1 MQIRKYRPSDCR
13 ELAELFYDTVHTVNA
28 GDYTKEQLDAWATGH
43 VDLEAW
49 DRSFREHH
57 TLVALEDGAVIGF
70 GDIDG
75 SGYLDRLYVHRCHQ
89 GKGVATALCDRLE
102 QVCAGV
108 ISTHASITAKPFF
121 EKRGYRVIREQQVER
136 QGVAHQLRDGK
147 NGGEPGRK
155 KGKESKKCRQRN
167 FRRRH
172 FKTIARLHRHHLRGG
187 PPVTE
192 ANGAPHSTAVS
203 ERPLGQNS
211 ERQSSAASTTAASR
225 LAAGDIIRFVSIVFL
240 LSVSNFGLSVTVLLS
255 IPPSGHN
262 MVTSRKICTHLTD
275 FTRRSQYK
283 NDDKNQMTFWMRKTN
298 DRCGPHGAERHRRL
312 EKGISRR
319 HVAKTQIYAKPRPVH
334 RAPRAVQ

>member
-75 SGYLDRLYVHRCHQ
+75 SGYLDRLYVHRRHQ

-121 EKRGYRVIREQQVER
+121 EKKRVSGHPGAAGGTAGRG
-136 QGVAHQLRDGK
+136 AHQFRDGK
-147 NGGEPGRK
+147 TAVSQGE
-155 KGKESKKCRQRN
+155 KGKRIKNAGSGN

-172 FKTIARLHRHHLRGG
+172 FCVKGYCSPCTAITCAAGR
-187 PPVTE
+187 PFTE

-203 ERPLGQNS
+203 EPPLGQNS

-225 LAAGDIIRFVSIVFL
+225 PAAGDIIRFVSIVFL
-240 LSVSNFGLSVTVLLS
+240 LSVSNFGLSVTDLYSVYHRL
-255 IPPSGHN
+255 
-262 MVTSRKICTHLTD
+262 VTTWSQIEKICTHLTD
-275 FTRRSQYK
+275 FLRGEVNIK
-283 NDDKNQMTFWMRKTN
+283 MTIKI
-298 DRCGPHGAERHRRL
+298 
-312 EKGISRR
+312 K
-319 HVAKTQIYAKPRPVH
+319 
-334 RAPRAVQ
+334 

>member
-70 GDIDG
+70 GGIDG
-75 SGYLDRLYVHRCHQ
+75 SGYLDRLYVHRRHQ

-121 EKRGYRVIREQQVER
+121 LKKGVSGHPGATGGTAGRG
-136 QGVAHQLRDGK
+136 AHQFRDGK
-147 NGGEPGRK
+147 TAVSQGEK
-155 KGKESKKCRQRN
+155 KEKIKNAGSGN

-172 FKTIARLHRHHLRGG
+172 FFIKLCSACTAITCAAGR
-187 PPVTE
+187 PFTE

-203 ERPLGQNS
+203 EPPLGQNS

-240 LSVSNFGLSVTVLLS
+240 LSVSNFGLSVTDLYSVYHRL
-255 IPPSGHN
+255 
-262 MVTSRKICTHLTD
+262 VTTWSQVEKICTHLTD
-275 FTRRSQYK
+275 FLRGEVNIK
-283 NDDKNQMTFWMRKTN
+283 MMIKIK
-298 DRCGPHGAERHRRL
+298 
-312 EKGISRR
+312 
-319 HVAKTQIYAKPRPVH
+319 
-334 RAPRAVQ
+334 

>member
-121 EKRGYRVIREQQVER
+121 EKRRVSGHPGAAGGTAGR
-136 QGVAHQLRDGK
+136 GAHQLRDGK
-147 NGGEPGRK
+147 TAVSQGE
-155 KGKESKKCRQRN
+155 KGKRIKNAGSGN

-172 FKTIARLHRHHLRGG
+172 FCVKGYCSACTAITCAAAARLRR
-187 PPVTE
+187 PME
-192 ANGAPHSTAVS
+192 RRTARLS
-203 ERPLGQNS
+203 
-211 ERQSSAASTTAASR
+211 ASR
-225 LAAGDIIRFVSIVFL
+225 PWARTARDKAARPAQLPQAAWRRETSSGSF
-240 LSVSNFGLSVTVLLS
+240 
-255 IPPSGHN
+255 PSY
-262 MVTSRKICTHLTD
+262 S
-275 FTRRSQYK
+275 S
-283 NDDKNQMTFWMRKTN
+283 
-298 DRCGPHGAERHRRL
+298 
-312 EKGISRR
+312 
-319 HVAKTQIYAKPRPVH
+319 
-334 RAPRAVQ
+334 